1 MALVASDLVKVAGA
15 ARQIWHYASADA
27 VGTIA
32 GSGYFNDVSTNLRQN
47 DIILVVGSTGGSAT
61 VDALVVT
68 SATGAATVTTTN
80 GT

>member
-1 MALVASDLVKVAGA
+1 MPFTASTLYKVGGA
-15 ARQIWHYASADA
+15 EPGLWLYTNADA
-27 VGTIA
+27 IA
-32 GSGYFNDVSTNLRQN
+32 TVVASGYFNTVTDSIKRNDV
-47 DIILVVGSTGGSAT
+47 ILAVTSVGGTTA